1 MSISFLALGIKKPPS
16 LYIKIY
22 LSHIQK
28 KETQKTGSIMK
39 FFEIFAFIVRA
50 FQILAYL
57 FLFNN

>member
-1 MSISFLALGIKKPPS
+1 M
-16 LYIKIY
+16 YIKIY

-28 KETQKTGSIMK
+28 KETLKTGSIMK

-50 FQILAYL
+50 FQIPAYL